1 MSSNTRT
8 GVARSEIVLTGIAFA
23 VVFVIG
29 IVVFAVFQSV
39 AVAAAALAVCASLV
53 FVGVSWRDRKR
64 AAEAVAQKQADAE
77 PRLRALENSL
87 RNLELKIY
95 GMEANTRQQ
104 LDEAIAPITESVL
117 ALSAALDRETR
128 FRPSQTPKPPSQE
141 PVAAQHSAMFSDLQ
155 RLRAETMIKEALYTG
170 KLSVRG
176 REILAMASGR
186 HSAFLVE
193 ASMTE
198 GLSQPLTEATLRELG
213 VAEDVIRQFDRVRF
227 AYAFE
232 IATGLAKKTQG
243 PMILCPL
250 TLETLSHQSG
260 RDIVNALTQ
269 RPNVARQILF
279 VIAEEALLTPSG
291 IAREALDLLTG
302 LCAGFG
308 IACETPSV
316 EPALLHSKGV
326 RMVLVPLSALLAA
339 RDRLISVEIHP
350 ADSVALLARYN
361 IDLVATETD
370 PRRDLA
376 ALQAFGINLIARDG
390 EAKPL
395 TIAKTVT
402 PSPPV
407 SAPKPEPPFVVT
419 PTPIRPQ
426 HRTETTEPAS
436 LRAHLRR
443 LSA

>member
-1 MSSNTRT
+1 MSSNTRI
-8 GVARSEIVLTGIAFA
+8 GIARSEIALTGIAFA

-29 IVVFAVFQSV
+29 IAVFAVFQSV
-39 AVAAAALAVCASLV
+39 AVAAAALAVCASIV
-53 FVGVSWRDRKR
+53 FVGVSWRDRTLKSD
-64 AAEAVAQKQADAE
+64 AATQKQAEAE

-87 RNLELKIY
+87 RGLELKMHA
-95 GMEANTRQQ
+95 MEANTRQR

-117 ALSAALDRETR
+117 ALSTALDRETR
-128 FRPSQTPKPPSQE
+128 FRSAPAPKAPSPASP
-141 PVAAQHSAMFSDLQ
+141 AAQHSAMFSDLQ
-155 RLRAETMIKEALYTG
+155 RLRAETMIKEALYSG
-170 KLSVRG
+170 KLTVKG
-176 REILAMASGR
+176 REILTMASGR
-186 HSAFLVE
+186 RSAVWVE

-198 GLSQPLTEATLRELG
+198 GLSQPLTEALLRDLA
-213 VAEDVIRQFDRVRF
+213 VSEDVIRQFDRVRF

-232 IATGLAKKTQG
+232 IATGLAKAAQG

-260 RDIVNALTQ
+260 RDIVNALMQ
-269 RPNVARQILF
+269 RPNIARQILF
-279 VIAEEALLTPSG
+279 IIANDTLMTQSG

-302 LCAGFG
+302 LCAGFAV
-308 IACETPSV
+308 ISDTPSV

-350 ADSVALLARYN
+350 ADSVTLLARYN

-376 ALQAFGINLIARDG
+376 AVQAFGINLIARDG

-395 TIAKTVT
+395 TITKTMT
-402 PSPPV
+402 PAPPK
-407 SAPKPEPPFVVT
+407 SAPKPERPFIVM
-419 PTPIRPQ
+419 PTPIRSQ
-426 HRTETTEPAS
+426 QQVEPAEPTS